1 MGLSILA
8 KVCISNCFPI
18 SDCSSL
24 LMHTKLK
31 FTSKNILFH
40 STSIIYPN
48 YNKEEVH
55 ICLLWFNN
63 AKTTE
68 PILMKLGTKC
78 PIYLGVTQPCFC
90 FNMFSI
96 SRWRPLK

>member
-40 STSIIYPN
+40 STSIIYSN
-48 YNKEEVH
+48 NNKGEVH
-55 ICLLWFNN
+55 IYLLWFNN

-68 PILMKLGTKC
+68 PI
-78 PIYLGVTQPCFC
+78 
-90 FNMFSI
+90 FNEIGHKNSQYT
-96 SRWRPLK
+96 WE